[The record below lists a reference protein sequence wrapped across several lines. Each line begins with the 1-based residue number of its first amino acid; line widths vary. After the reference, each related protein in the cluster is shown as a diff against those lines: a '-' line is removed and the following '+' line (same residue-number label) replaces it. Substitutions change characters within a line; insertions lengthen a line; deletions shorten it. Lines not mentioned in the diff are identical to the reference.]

1 MSKVQSFKRAQEEA
15 NAKGLQLL
23 WPDDQQLFVDID
35 DEFSLQLFE
44 RGMKAILAFWP
55 DTKVTRKT
63 PSPSGKPGRYHI
75 VIELN
80 RKAPLTS
87 EERLTLQALLGSD
100 PKREIL
106 GHVQLA
112 EDEVRVT
119 RFFEKF
125 PEPSK
130 SKRRR

>member
-1 MSKVQSFKRAQEEA
+1 MSEVQSFKAAQEEA
-15 NAKGLQLL
+15 NAKGLRLL
-23 WPDDQQLFVDID
+23 WPNDQQLFVDID
-35 DEFSLQLFE
+35 DEFSMQLFD

-55 DTKVTRKT
+55 DAKVTRKT

-75 VIELN
+75 VVELN
-80 RKAPLTS
+80 RKAPLTAS
-87 EERLTLQALLGSD
+87 ERLTLQALLGSD

-119 RFFEKF
+119 RFFEKW
-125 PEPSK
+125 PESTK
-130 SKRRR
+130 GKKRR